1 MNKLAKV
8 LAIIVT
14 TLIVLQFLGIL
25 GFLMSWWGLLT
36 IGVVIAILSPA
47 IFIICSTYIFVKT
60 TERG

>member
-1 MNKLAKV
+1 
-8 LAIIVT
+8 
-14 TLIVLQFLGIL
+14 LIVLQFLGIL